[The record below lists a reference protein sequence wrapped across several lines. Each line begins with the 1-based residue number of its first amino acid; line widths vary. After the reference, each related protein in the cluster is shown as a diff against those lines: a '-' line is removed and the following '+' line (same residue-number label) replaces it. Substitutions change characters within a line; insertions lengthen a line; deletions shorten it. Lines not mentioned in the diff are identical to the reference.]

1 MLALCDPGLHLSFRS
16 FPLKRNCFLRKFCF
30 RGVVL
35 ILFAIGSLVSPVFG
49 QAVKTESVVG
59 AGPYL
64 SLEGRFSIALPLVP
78 SGFKPLSVD
87 SAVGKMHGDAYTWK
101 MKEGSFTVGYVDA
114 TQPIDDAVTTA
125 KIFASIRDGLASL
138 ASSRNG
144 KVAAE
149 KQIEIDKHQV
159 LEVKLEI
166 PQAVFWQR
174 CYVASSR
181 LYQIVL
187 IIRPE
192 QLAGEAVALKVL
204 DTFKILTEAE
214 VSEAKKAKAAA
225 AEPSPK
231 P

>member
-1 MLALCDPGLHLSFRS
+1 MSPPRLQLSFRS
-16 FPLKRNCFLRKFCF
+16 FTLKFNGFLSRFCF

-35 ILFAIGSLVSPVFG
+35 IAFAGLVSPVFAQG
-49 QAVKTESVVG
+49 VKSETVVG
-59 AGPYL
+59 AGPFV
-64 SLEGRFSIALPLVP
+64 SLEGRFSIALPLVTN
-78 SGFKPLSVD
+78 GVKPLSVD
-87 SAVGKMHGDAYTWK
+87 TSVGKMQGDAYSWK
-101 MKEGSFTVGYVDA
+101 TKEGRFTVGYVDA
-114 TQPIDDAVTTA
+114 SQAIDDTVTTA

-144 KVAAE
+144 KLTAE
-149 KQIEIDKHQV
+149 KQIEIDKHPV
-159 LEVKLEI
+159 LEVKLEL

-192 QLAGEAVALKVL
+192 QLADEAVALKVL

-214 VSEAKKAKAAA
+214 VSEAKKAKAAV

>member
-1 MLALCDPGLHLSFRS
+1 M
-16 FPLKRNCFLRKFCF
+16 KRNCFLRRFCF

-35 ILFAIGSLVSPVFG
+35 VALAIGSLVSPVFG
-49 QAVKTESVVG
+49 QGVKTASVVG
-59 AGPYL
+59 AGPFV
-64 SLEGRFSIALPLVP
+64 SLEGRFSIALPTVT
-78 SGFKPLSVD
+78 SGVKPLSVD
-87 SAVGKMHGDAYTWK
+87 TAVGKMQGEASSWK
-101 MKEGSFTVGYVDA
+101 MKEGNFTVGYVDA
-114 TQPIDDAVTTA
+114 SQAIDDTVTTA

-144 KVAAE
+144 KITAE
-149 KQIEIDKHQV
+149 KQIEIDKHPM
-159 LEVKLEI
+159 LEVKLEL

-187 IIRPE
+187 IVRPE
-192 QLAGEAVALKVL
+192 QLADEAVALKVL

>member
-1 MLALCDPGLHLSFRS
+1 M
-16 FPLKRNCFLRKFCF
+16 
-30 RGVVL
+30 VL
-35 ILFAIGSLVSPVFG
+35 IALAIGSIVSPVFG
-49 QAVKTESVVG
+49 QGVKTASVVG
-59 AGPYL
+59 AGPFV
-64 SLEGRFSIALPLVP
+64 SPEGRFSIALPTVT
-78 SGFKPLSVD
+78 SGVKPLSVD
-87 SAVGKMHGDAYTWK
+87 TAVGKMQGEASSWK
-101 MKEGSFTVGYVDA
+101 MKEGNFTVGYVDA
-114 TQPIDDAVTTA
+114 SQAIDDTVTTA

-144 KVAAE
+144 KITAE
-149 KQIEIDKHQV
+149 KQIEIDKHPM
-159 LEVKLEI
+159 LEVKLEL

-187 IIRPE
+187 IVRPE
-192 QLAGEAVALKVL
+192 QLADEAVALKVL